1 MEGADEVDV
10 VDAIHRKS
18 GDVEVDKRGRQEAAR
33 VRDEHVR
40 REDHARERGVVCERR
55 GVNEGGKCV
64 EEKCNALGATAATD
78 VPVLRNGGTNAWT
91 PRAQMC
97 AFVPAWHIFKRVRAV
112 VRVDLFLDAVRV
124 LAKQLAA
131 RRAVEELGETAVAA
145 ASALVPG
152 RSHGA
157 V

>member
-40 REDHARERGVVCERR
+40 RDYHVRERGVVCERR

-78 VPVLRNGGTNAWT
+78 VPVLRNGGTMRGLHAH
-91 PRAQMC
+91 RC
-97 AFVPAWHIFKRVRAV
+97 VPSY
-112 VRVDLFLDAVRV
+112 L
-124 LAKQLAA
+124 
-131 RRAVEELGETAVAA
+131 LGTFSSVC
-145 ASALVPG
+145 G
-152 RSHGA
+152 Q
-157 V
+157 